1 MQIMAIADIRD
12 TGKILVSIVAII
24 ITMIEAN
31 IPYIEIEYFLIK
43 EIFEEKSLDFSVV
56 ISIML
61 IANKHSE
68 TEIHITIFLLKTA
81 NILVT

>member
-12 TGKILVSIVAII
+12 TGRILMSIVAII
-24 ITMIEAN
+24 ITMIAAI

-61 IANKHSE
+61 IANKHIE
-68 TEIHITIFLLKTA
+68 TEIHNNHFSAKGSVIF
-81 NILVT
+81 